1 MASIRQNKVN
11 RLLQKDIAEI
21 FQIEQHNLFKG
32 KMITVTVVRVTAD
45 ISMARIYLSIFPYK
59 KEENY
64 LEYINQHA
72 KFIRNQ
78 LGKKIRY
85 QLRIIPELYF
95 FHDDSIDYAGRI
107 DELLKQ

>member
-1 MASIRQNKVN
+1 
-11 RLLQKDIAEI
+11 LLQKEIAEI
-21 FQIEQHNLFKG
+21 FQIEQYNLFKG
-32 KMITVTVVRVTAD
+32 KMITVTIVRVAAD
-45 ISMARIYLSIFPYK
+45 LSMARIYLSIFPYK

-64 LEYINQHA
+64 LEYINEHA

-85 QLRIIPELYF
+85 QLRLVPELYF